1 MSYHI
6 GDGIRIT
13 TTFTDLAGTAADPTA
28 VTCMVRAPNGTQTT
42 PTVTKSATGIYYAD
56 VTVDQPGDW
65 HYRMVGTGAVAAV
78 DEGRF
83 NVSRSRFS

>member
-13 TTFTDLAGTAADPTA
+13 TTFTDLAGAVADPTT
-28 VTCMVRAPNGTQTT
+28 VVCRVRAPNGTQST
-42 PTVTKSATGIYYAD
+42 PTVTRTSTGIYYSD

-65 HYRMVGTGAVAAV
+65 RYRMVGTGAITAV
-78 DEGRF
+78 DEGYF
-83 NVSRSRFS
+83 NVSFSRFV